1 MSLFSIAK
9 TTVAA
14 QALRKH
20 NKNLT
25 EAGAEYLA
33 KLYIEVMAKES
44 DPHKVATMAA
54 KELIKRVTKGDAWA
68 TAAATEDLLKYRPV
82 FEKAVQD
89 GKDPV
94 VELALAFPFG
104 RELAQLHV
112 DLFRLVDG
120 S

>member
-1 MSLFSIAK
+1 MSLLNVAK

-14 QALRKH
+14 QVLRKN
-20 NKNLT
+20 NKNLS

-33 KLYIEVMAKES
+33 KLYVEIMAKES
-44 DPHKVATMAA
+44 DPHKVAVLSA
-54 KELIKRVTKGDAWA
+54 KELVKRITKDDAWA
-68 TAAATEDLLKYRPV
+68 MAAAREDLLKYRPV